1 MRSDQCL
8 ECAAIDAIVQPPCS
22 QPGFAAAAMP
32 DRPSAR
38 PPRDQIAVR
47 GGRNRRGPEALRQRW
62 ENPTMAENDD
72 DQPIEL
78 NISLEKIHEIA
89 LAAREYDDIQFPD
102 EADPGEESDEP
113 DDAEEL
119 LDEGE
124 DPAEFELR
132 EMIDDLNDDEV
143 VDLIA
148 LTWVGRG
155 DYSRAEWAEATAL
168 ARERQEQKPSAY
180 LMGIPALAG
189 LIDEGLSAIGHPGID
204 AERD

>member
-1 MRSDQCL
+1 
-8 ECAAIDAIVQPPCS
+8 
-22 QPGFAAAAMP
+22 
-32 DRPSAR
+32 
-38 PPRDQIAVR
+38 
-47 GGRNRRGPEALRQRW
+47 
-62 ENPTMAENDD
+62 MAENDD

-124 DPAEFELR
+124 DPAESELR
-132 EMIDDLNDDEV
+132 DMIDDLNDDEV